1 MVASGYAAPRGQ
13 HDPFSYPAESHGAV
27 YDNVPQAKSRAG
39 SNRKNEWEVE
49 AGAAWGNN
57 CDNFDEGYHS
67 PTAECNSADEHQYN
81 SGDEAGGGQNEAEG
95 VDLDEVEL
103 EMILRKVKGYRIK
116 KMGEDGNCMF
126 RAVSDQIYGDPEM
139 HDEVRAMCVDYLRAE
154 RDHFSQF
161 VTEDFDQYLA
171 RKRQDKV
178 YGNNVELQAMSE
190 LFNRPIE
197 VYRSSAEPMKIFHE
211 AYDADSATPMRVS
224 YHRGNHYNSV
234 INPDVNTVGEGLG
247 LPGYQ
252 AEPRRIEDE
261 CEKTVLRE
269 SEQAEVEAKLLE
281 LALKDSQRE
290 QELWE
295 HHQVEQELEE
305 LLIRESRADRKSV
318 V

>member
-1 MVASGYAAPRGQ
+1 MTRLIVKQAPPAPAGQQRNSNAANALRADSRGARAGQDMTSSTLMGGSASMVASGYAAPRGQ

-103 EMILRKVKGYRIK
+103 EMILRKVKGYRAFPPPRLHAHSALPEQVCCAFTNKQTPHTSILTHSVGAGIK

-161 VTEDFDQYLA
+161 VTEDFDQ
-171 RKRQDKV
+171 
-178 YGNNVELQAMSE
+178 
-190 LFNRPIE
+190 
-197 VYRSSAEPMKIFHE
+197 
-211 AYDADSATPMRVS
+211 
-224 YHRGNHYNSV
+224 
-234 INPDVNTVGEGLG
+234 
-247 LPGYQ
+247 
-252 AEPRRIEDE
+252 
-261 CEKTVLRE
+261 
-269 SEQAEVEAKLLE
+269 
-281 LALKDSQRE
+281 
-290 QELWE
+290 
-295 HHQVEQELEE
+295 
-305 LLIRESRADRKSV
+305 
-318 V
+318 